1 MHQLGRKRLFC
12 ARFLLGLRT
21 MHAGGRDFCGR
32 WREFGGSGD
41 FRCCVRFQVRDFS
54 DFLKRIKEEFYK
66 NKVLECSGDRKAL
79 YRLVGDLIGKSHT
92 PILPKRS
99 SELDVATE
107 FGNYFSTKVSKIR
120 LSLDEV
126 AERCDLSGLDA
137 TFDGDHGE

>member
-1 MHQLGRKRLFC
+1 
-12 ARFLLGLRT
+12 

-92 PILPKRS
+92 PILPKHS